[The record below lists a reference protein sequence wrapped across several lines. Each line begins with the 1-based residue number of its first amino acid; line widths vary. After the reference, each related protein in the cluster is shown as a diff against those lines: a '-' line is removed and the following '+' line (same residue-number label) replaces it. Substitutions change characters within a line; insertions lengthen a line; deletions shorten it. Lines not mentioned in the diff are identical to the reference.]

1 MATTPFLSTKE
12 VAKYLCVNEKMVYT
26 LVSDKALPATKI
38 TGKWLFP
45 KHLVDQWIE
54 ANTINFPDFPEPS
67 SAQGLVVI
75 AGSDDP
81 LIERTVVLFNRHQAD
96 ILAVIGNLGSLGGLR
111 ALRRHLCH
119 MAASHLLQDENADE
133 YNFDVADRELDKQP
147 AVVNFCRREQG
158 LIVAAGNPKDISGIG
173 DLSRRDIRLINR
185 PEGTGTRVLL
195 DRELSAAG
203 LDSGRIDGYE
213 DLAPRHLDV
222 AIEILQ
228 GRADVGMG
236 IRAVAALL
244 GLDFIPIRWERFDL
258 LISKDRFFE
267 PGIQRFLGFLHEPS
281 FREAAGSLSGY
292 GIDLSG
298 KMLFPGQDG

>member
-1 MATTPFLSTKE
+1 
-12 VAKYLCVNEKMVYT
+12 
-26 LVSDKALPATKI
+26 
-38 TGKWLFP
+38 
-45 KHLVDQWIE
+45 
-54 ANTINFPDFPEPS
+54 
-67 SAQGLVVI
+67 
-75 AGSDDP
+75 
-81 LIERTVVLFNRHQAD
+81 
-96 ILAVIGNLGSLGGLR
+96 
-111 ALRRHLCH
+111 
-119 MAASHLLQDENADE
+119 MAASHLLQDENTDE
-133 YNFDVADRELDKQP
+133 YNFDVACRELDKQP

-158 LIVAAGNPKDISGIG
+158 LIVAAGNPKNISGIG
-173 DLSRRDIRLINR
+173 DLGRRDIRLINR

-203 LDSGRIDGYE
+203 LDPGAIDGYE
-213 DLAPRHLDV
+213 EHASRHLDV

-244 GLDFIPIRWERFDL
+244 GLDFMPIRWERFDL